1 MTFDDMF
8 HRYIVPLDPIPTGL
22 KPSGSPRHPVK
33 AVLFD
38 VYGTL
43 LISASG
49 DLGGIRDTGDTGDLV
64 DTGDAGDAEEAPG
77 TGENAE
83 SRKSIASLL
92 ADFGLSLS
100 SEYVIKTYVRTV
112 GTVHE
117 RLKNRGMDF
126 PEVQID
132 HIWRRILGFKDITVA
147 RTFALGFE
155 LIINP
160 VYPMPGL
167 SDMLAWTNRCGLKK
181 GIISNAQ
188 FYTPLMIAHF
198 CGNRPE
204 GMRFDPSL
212 LIYSYQVGVAKP
224 STKLFG
230 AAAETLAT
238 QGIPP
243 ENVLFMGN
251 DILNDIFPAKLQGFQ
266 TALFAGDKRSLR
278 LREEDPCCPDVK
290 PDMIITALSQIP
302 EFIA

>member
-8 HRYIVPLDPIPTGL
+8 NRYIVPLDPIPTGL

-49 DLGGIRDTGDTGDLV
+49 DLGGIRDTGDAP
-64 DTGDAGDAEEAPG
+64 DAPDAEDAPDA
-77 TGENAE
+77 GENAE

-100 SEYVIKTYVRTV
+100 SEYIIKTYVRTV
-112 GTVHE
+112 GTAHE
-117 RLKNRGMDF
+117 RLKNRGTDF

-132 HIWRRILGFKDITVA
+132 HIWRRILGFEDITAA
-147 RTFALGFE
+147 RKFALGFE

-167 SDMLAWTNRCGLKK
+167 SDMLAWSSRCGLKK

-188 FYTPLMIAHF
+188 FYTPLMIAYF

-204 GMRFDPSL
+204 GMGFDPSL
-212 LIYSYQVGVAKP
+212 LIYSYQVGAAKP
-224 STKLFG
+224 SPKLFG
-230 AAAETLAT
+230 AAAETLARR
-238 QGIPP
+238 GIPP

-251 DILNDIFPAKLQGFQ
+251 DILNDIFPARLQGFQ

-278 LREEDPCCPDVK
+278 LREGDPCCPGVK
-290 PDMIITALSQIP
+290 PDMVITALSQLP